1 MIEKEGKYI
10 YCIIATSQERNFG
23 PIGIGGRADDV
34 LTIGYEDLTMVVSS
48 HPITKFVVNSDNMLA
63 HQRVIEEVMKEFDS
77 VLPVRFGTIASN
89 ADEIRNLLGRRYREL
104 KNALRDAD
112 HKVELGVKG
121 VWKNMDVIFKEV
133 VDENKVIKML
143 KENIQND
150 TSPVRDEKSL
160 NGTSKKNIHPVRKFF
175 SNGVQAKMEVGKM
188 VEKALEK
195 KKEKEAERIV
205 DALRRTAFDYKLN
218 KTVGDEMFINA
229 AFLVDKGREKE
240 FDNIMDDLS
249 EEHKDRMKF
258 MYTGPLPVFNFVNI
272 VIYPEE
278 WEK

>member
-10 YCIIATSQERNFG
+10 YCIIATFQERNFG
-23 PIGIGGRADDV
+23 AIGIGGRGDEV
-34 LTIGYEDLTMVVSS
+34 LTIGYDELSMVVSS
-48 HPITKFVVNSDNMLA
+48 HPITKFVVNRENMLA
-63 HQRVIEEVMKEFDS
+63 HERVIEEVMKEFDS

-89 ADEIRNLLGRRYREL
+89 ADEIRNLLDRRYREF
-104 KNALRDAD
+104 KNALRDMD

-133 VDENKVIKML
+133 VDENKAVKRT
-143 KENIQND
+143 KEDIQND
-150 TSPVRDEKSL
+150 K
-160 NGTSKKNIHPVRKFF
+160 NNKNI
-175 SNGVQAKMEVGKM
+175 QAKMEVGKM

-205 DALRRTAFDYKLN
+205 DVLRRTAFDYKLN
-218 KTVGDEMFINA
+218 KAVVDEMFMNA
-229 AFLVDKGREKE
+229 AFLVDKSRGKE

-249 EEHKDRMKF
+249 EKYKDRIKF
-258 MYTGPLPVFNFVNI
+258 MYAGPLPVFNFVNI

>member
-1 MIEKEGKYI
+1 MDKEGKYI
-10 YCIIATSQERNFG
+10 YCIIATSQERKFG
-23 PIGIGGRADDV
+23 PIGIGGRGDDV
-34 LTIGYEDLTMVVSS
+34 LTFGHNSLSMVVSS
-48 HPITKFVVNSDNMLA
+48 HPITKFVVNRDNMLA
-63 HQRVIEEVMKEFDS
+63 HERVIEEVMKEFDS

-89 ADEIRNLLGRRYREL
+89 ADEIRNLLARRYGEF
-104 KNALRDAD
+104 KNALRDLD

-133 VDENKVIKML
+133 VDENKAIKRT
-143 KENIQND
+143 KEDIQND
-150 TSPVRDEKSL
+150 K
-160 NGTSKKNIHPVRKFF
+160 NKKNI
-175 SNGVQAKMEVGKM
+175 QAKTEIGKM

-218 KTVGDEMFINA
+218 KTIGDEMFVNA

-240 FDNIMDDLS
+240 FDNIMDDLGV
-249 EEHKDRMKF
+249 EHKERVKF